1 MIMLDNTSYIYALST
16 LFTRMAR
23 VGHEQGSQNQNSVR
37 IWSERLRTDI
47 GAWRDFRRESIV
59 ISK

>member
-23 VGHEQGSQNQNSVR
+23 VGHEQGSQNLTSVSIR
-37 IWSERLRTDI
+37 SERIER
-47 GAWRDFRRESIV
+47 
-59 ISK
+59 K